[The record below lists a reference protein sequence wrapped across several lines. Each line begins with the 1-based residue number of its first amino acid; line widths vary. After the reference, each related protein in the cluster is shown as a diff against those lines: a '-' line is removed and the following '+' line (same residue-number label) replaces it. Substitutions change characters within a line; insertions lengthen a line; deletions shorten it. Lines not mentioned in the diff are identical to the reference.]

1 MSRKILALFTMALVL
16 AMVYWSHAD
25 TVITKPG
32 APISAPYLTKTPVS
46 GLTAEEALSTKATG
60 CLASTT
66 STGAVNTRV
75 LTGTANQITVTN
87 GDCSANPTLALSSTL
102 VIPGPGIEFSETAG
116 DSTCA
121 AGNYW
126 IKANSTTGN
135 LRKCQN
141 GTVSDLA
148 GSGGSAS
155 GSSGAVQASN
165 GSGGFV
171 DSGVTAVS
179 GVLTASQLILTGGA
193 LGSGTFLA
201 GTTPS
206 APSNALEVTY
216 FFDSTT
222 LRLGSIA
229 NGGSAK
235 WYVTEADTQAL
246 TNKTL
251 DAEATGNVLTIQRRI
266 SLRAARCNGT
276 TPVLGDFELP
286 TSGAATLACITG
298 GNTVQG
304 VLEFADSV
312 TQTSQHHWKLP
323 STWVGNI
330 DLEVDWR
337 SSATAGNVVF
347 TARASCSGP
356 AESSDPA
363 WGSTNTIVD
372 AAQGTTNN
380 HNTVIKTAISTTG
393 CAPGEWMHL
402 EFGRDGANG
411 SDTITGGAVAQVYG
425 VEILYR
431 EAQ

>member
-75 LTGTANQITVTN
+75 LTGTTNQITVTN
-87 GDCSANPTLALSSTL
+87 GDCSANPTLSLSSTL

-148 GSGGSAS
+148 GSGTSAGAS
-155 GSSGAVQASN
+155 GALQASN

-171 DSGVTAVS
+171 DSGVTAS
-179 GVLTASQLILTGGA
+179 FGVLTASQLILTGGA

-235 WYVTEADTQAL
+235 WYVTEADTQTL

-251 DAEATGNVLTIQRRI
+251 DAEATGNVLTIKRRK

-276 TPVLGDFELP
+276 TAGLGDFELP
-286 TSGAATLACITG
+286 SSGAAALACINGT
-298 GNTVQG
+298 TVQG
-304 VLEFADSV
+304 VLDFVDGSTTTAQYHE
-312 TQTSQHHWKLP
+312 KLSP
-323 STWVGNI
+323 DWTGQI
-330 DLEVDWR
+330 DVVVDWQTT
-337 SSATAGNVVF
+337 ATTGNVVF
-347 TARASCSGP
+347 AVRTSCSGP
-356 AESSDPA
+356 GEAQDPG
-363 WGSTNTIVD
+363 WGSTVTIVD
-372 AAQGTTNN
+372 AAQATNTN
-380 HNTVIKTAISTTG
+380 HNDITKTNISTAG
-393 CAPGEWMHL
+393 CAPGEWFHL

-411 SDTITGGAVAQVYG
+411 SDTLAATARVKG
-425 VEILYR
+425 VEILER
-431 EAQ
+431 DAQ